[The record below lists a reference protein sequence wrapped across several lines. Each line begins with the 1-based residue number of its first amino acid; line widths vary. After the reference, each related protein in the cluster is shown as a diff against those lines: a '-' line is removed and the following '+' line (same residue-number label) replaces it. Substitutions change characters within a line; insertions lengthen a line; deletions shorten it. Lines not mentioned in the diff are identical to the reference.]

1 MELNMAAVLEQP
13 LELTGEE
20 IARITGYRRATK
32 QLDVLASLG
41 IPARRRPDNSVLVLR
56 MHCLYPMSAAPA
68 ANPSANEPQLRP
80 IRQAK

>member
-1 MELNMAAVLEQP
+1 MAAVLEPP
-13 LELTGEE
+13 LELTGDE

-56 MHCLYPMSAAPA
+56 MHCIYPTSAAPA
-68 ANPSANEPQLRP
+68 AQPPANEPQLKA
-80 IRQAK
+80 IRRTK